1 MCPRVGSTA
10 CRGVYLSGA
19 WIFVDLGDEIGAIG
33 GLLPRAAEGL
43 SFVLLLEDGLGG
55 VFGGWR
61 GLRAVTG
68 EI

>member
-1 MCPRVGSTA
+1 M
-10 CRGVYLSGA
+10 
-19 WIFVDLGDEIGAIG
+19 DLGDEIGAIG